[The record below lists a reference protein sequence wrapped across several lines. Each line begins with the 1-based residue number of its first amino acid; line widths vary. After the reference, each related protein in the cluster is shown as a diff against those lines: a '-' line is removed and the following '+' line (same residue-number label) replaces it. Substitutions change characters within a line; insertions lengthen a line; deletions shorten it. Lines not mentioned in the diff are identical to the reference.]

1 MINMSNLFGQLQ
13 GALMNP
19 MQFLMSRGLPQNA
32 LQNPQQTVQELL
44 NNGRMSQEQFN
55 QFSEMS
61 RQLQN
66 MPQFWQLFNR

>member
-1 MINMSNLFGQLQ
+1 MINMFNLFSQMQ

-19 MQFLMSRGLPQNA
+19 MQFLMSKGFPQDS
-32 LQNPQQTVQELL
+32 LQNPQMTVQNLL
-44 NNGRMSQEQFN
+44 NSGRMSQEQFN

-66 MPQFWQLFNR
+66 MPQFRQMFR